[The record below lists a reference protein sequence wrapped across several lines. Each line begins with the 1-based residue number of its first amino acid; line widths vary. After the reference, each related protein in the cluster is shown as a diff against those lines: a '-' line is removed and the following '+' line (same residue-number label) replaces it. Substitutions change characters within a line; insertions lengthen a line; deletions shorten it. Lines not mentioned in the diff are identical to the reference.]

1 MSGNANAVQSSYT
14 LYQNNLR
21 FVNKK
26 TSLII
31 AAVLLL
37 VTAVVVYQMVQTKNS
52 NEAADA
58 ALMQEVN
65 NDDLGLAFSY
75 KSGPDGFT
83 LVEPPAEQKG
93 ILKAYLLLPTKAYEE
108 YKTREVPGEAPA
120 GMNVFVF
127 TQEEE
132 TIASST
138 TGASTTPR
146 ADRMTRLQEWATT
159 NTTIT
164 SFTSA
169 KSAPETV
176 EVDGLKML
184 KYKADGLYQ
193 QEIYLASYKNQIYM
207 FVGQYNEETD
217 MTYTEFQNLMGTV
230 SFN

>member
-1 MSGNANAVQSSYT
+1 M
-14 LYQNNLR
+14 
-21 FVNKK
+21 NKK

-37 VTAVVVYQMVQTKNS
+37 VTAVVVYQMVQTKNT

-58 ALMQEVN
+58 ALQKEVN

-127 TQEEE
+127 THEEE
-132 TIASST
+132 PAEPIAVT
-138 TGASTTPR
+138 TDGASTTPP

-169 KSAPETV
+169 KAAPETV